1 MIERIQEYEEK
12 FDYILDLNKQMNK
25 LLVKYN
31 NAIKDIEK
39 INKYYGSKEWF
50 EDLKAYDSGKIIKVK
65 AGVLSEDGIWNM
77 DDDLKEISQ
86 DLKKLSS
93 KLDIIN

>member
-1 MIERIQEYEEK
+1 MIERIEEYELK
-12 FDYILDLNKQMNK
+12 FDKILELNKEMNSLINDYK
-25 LLVKYN
+25 KYL
-31 NAIKDIEK
+31 KYVDE